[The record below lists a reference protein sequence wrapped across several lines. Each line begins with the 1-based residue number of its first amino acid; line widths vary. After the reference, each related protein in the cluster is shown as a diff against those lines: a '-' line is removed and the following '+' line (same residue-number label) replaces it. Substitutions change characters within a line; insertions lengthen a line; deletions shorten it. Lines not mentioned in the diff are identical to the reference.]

1 MKYTKLLSVFGFPNS
16 LFTSLDLMDC
26 TSFVRPVW
34 QNYTKED
41 IQRIISI
48 DLSKNTSM
56 ILHDGFNKKVE
67 LLCKWWEYPFEHQ
80 GNSTIDKFRY
90 VFRNGVMNF
99 EQEEEKE
106 IS

>member
-1 MKYTKLLSVFGFPNS
+1 MKYTKLGSVFGFPNS

-26 TSFVRPVW
+26 TFFDRPVW
-34 QNYTKED
+34 KKYTRED

-90 VFRNGVMNF
+90 VFRNGVINF

-106 IS
+106 II

>member
-1 MKYTKLLSVFGFPNS
+1 MKFVKILY
-16 LFTSLDLMDC
+16 
-26 TSFVRPVW
+26 TSFSSS
-34 QNYTKED
+34 D

-67 LLCKWWEYPFEHQ
+67 LLCKWWKYPFKHK

-90 VFRNGVMNF
+90 VFRNGVMSF

>member
-1 MKYTKLLSVFGFPNS
+1 MKYTKFGSVFGFPNS

-26 TSFVRPVW
+26 TFFDRPVW

-48 DLSKNTSM
+48 DLSKNRSM

-67 LLCKWWEYPFEHQ
+67 LL
-80 GNSTIDKFRY
+80 
-90 VFRNGVMNF
+90 
-99 EQEEEKE
+99 
-106 IS
+106 